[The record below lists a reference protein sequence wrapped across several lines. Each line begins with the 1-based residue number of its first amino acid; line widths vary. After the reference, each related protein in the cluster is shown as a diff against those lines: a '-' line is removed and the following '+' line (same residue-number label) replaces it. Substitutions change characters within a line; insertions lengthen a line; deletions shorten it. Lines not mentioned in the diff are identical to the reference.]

1 MKTFKFTSQVSFQS
15 SRELKRMGIE
25 LLCFFFLFLGRD
37 DCVQGGCAMGGAETC
52 GDCLLTGPQCA
63 WCSQENFTHPSGV
76 SERCDTP
83 ANLLAKGCQLIFI
96 ENPVSQV
103 EILKNKPLSVGRQ
116 KNSSDIVQI
125 VPQSLILKLRPGSE
139 QTLQVQVRQTEDYP
153 VDLYYL
159 MDLSASMND
168 DLNTI
173 KELGSL
179 LSKEMSKLTSNF
191 RLGFGSFVEKPISPF
206 MKTTPEEIAN
216 PCSSIPYSCL
226 PTFGFKHILPLTNDA
241 ERFNEIVKNQ
251 KISANI
257 DTPEGGFDAI
267 MQAAVCKEKIGW
279 RNDSLH
285 LLVFVSDADSHF
297 GMDSKLAGI
306 VIPNDGLCHLD
317 NKNEYSMS
325 TVMEYPTI
333 GQLIDKLV
341 QNNVLLIFAVT
352 QEQVPLYENYAKLIP
367 GTTVGLLHKDSGNIL
382 QLIISA
388 YDELRSEVE
397 LEVLGDTEG
406 LNLSFTAVCSNGTL
420 FPHQKKCLHMKVGET
435 ASFNVTVSIPNC
447 ERKGRHIII
456 KPVGLGDTLDLLISP
471 ECSCDCQKEV
481 EVNSSKCHDGNG
493 SFQCGVCTCNPGHMG
508 PHCECGED
516 MLSTDSCKEAPDRP
530 SCSGRGDCYCGQ
542 CICHLS
548 PYGSVYGPYC
558 QCDNFSCVRHKGLL
572 CGDNGDCECGECVC
586 RSGWTGEYCNCT
598 SSTDACI
605 SEDGLLCSGRG
616 DCNCGEC
623 VCTDPGA
630 SGATCERCPTC
641 SDPCNSKRSCIE
653 CHLSADSQPGE
664 QCADKC
670 KLAGVT
676 ISEEEDFSKDSTVSC
691 SLQGENECLIT
702 FLISTDNKGSTII
715 HSINEKDC
723 PKPPNIPMIML
734 GVSLAILLIGV
745 VLLCIWKLLVSF
757 HDRKEVAKFEAER
770 SKAKWQTGTNPL
782 YRGSTS
788 TFKNVTYKHREK
800 QKTDLSTDG

>member
-1 MKTFKFTSQVSFQS
+1 
-15 SRELKRMGIE
+15 MGIE
-25 LLCFFFLFLGRD
+25 LVCLFLLLLGRND
-37 DCVQGGCAMGGAETC
+37 HVQGGCAWSGAETC
-52 GDCLLTGPQCA
+52 SDCLLTGPHCA
-63 WCSQENFTHPSGV
+63 WCSQENFTHLSGAG
-76 SERCDTP
+76 ERCDTP
-83 ANLLAKGCQLIFI
+83 ENLLAKGCQLPFI

-103 EILKNKPLSVGRQ
+103 EILQNNPLSVGRQ

-125 VPQSLILKLRPGSE
+125 APQSLVLKLRPGGE

-159 MDLSASMND
+159 MDLSASMDD

-173 KELGSL
+173 KELGSRL
-179 LSKEMSKLTSNF
+179 AKEMSKLTSNF
-191 RLGFGSFVEKPISPF
+191 RLGFGSFVEKPVSPF
-206 MKTTPEEIAN
+206 MKTTPEEITN
-216 PCSSIPYSCL
+216 PCSSIPYFCL
-226 PTFGFKHILPLTNDA
+226 PTFGFKHILPLTDDA
-241 ERFNEIVKNQ
+241 ERFNEIVRKQ

-317 NKNEYSMS
+317 NRNEYSMS
-325 TVMEYPTI
+325 TVLEYPTI

-352 QEQVPLYENYAKLIP
+352 QEQVHLYENYAKLIP
-367 GTTVGLLHKDSGNIL
+367 GATVGLLQKDSGNIL

-388 YDELRSEVE
+388 YEELRSEVE

-406 LNLSFTAVCSNGTL
+406 LNLSFTALCSNGIL
-420 FPHQKKCLHMKVGET
+420 FPHQKKCSHMKVGDT
-435 ASFNVTVSIPNC
+435 ASFNVSVSITNC
-447 ERKGRHIII
+447 EKRSRKLII
-456 KPVGLGDTLDLLISP
+456 KPVGLGDTLEILVSA
-471 ECSCDCQKEV
+471 ECDCDCQREV
-481 EVNSSKCHDGNG
+481 EANSSKCHHGNG
-493 SFQCGVCTCNPGHMG
+493 SFQCGVCACNPGHMG
-508 PHCECGED
+508 PRCECGED
-516 MLSTDSCKEAPDRP
+516 MVSTDSCKESPGHP

-542 CICHLS
+542 CVCHLS
-548 PYGSVYGPYC
+548 PYGSIYGPYC
-558 QCDNFSCVRHKGLL
+558 QCDNFSCLRHKGLL
-572 CGDNGDCECGECVC
+572 CGDNGDCDCGECVC
-586 RSGWTGEYCNCT
+586 RDGWTGEYCNCT
-598 SSTDACI
+598 TSRDACA
-605 SEDGLLCSGRG
+605 SEDGVLCSGRG
-616 DCNCGEC
+616 DCVCGKC
-623 VCTDPGA
+623 VCRNPGA
-630 SGATCERCPTC
+630 SGPTCERCPTC
-641 SDPCNSKRSCIE
+641 GDPCNSRRSCIE
-653 CHLSADSQPGE
+653 CYLSADGQAQE
-664 QCADKC
+664 ECEDKC
-670 KLAGVT
+670 KATGAT
-676 ISEEEDFSKDSTVSC
+676 ISEEEFSKDTSVPC

-702 FLISTDNKGSTII
+702 FLITADNEGKTII
-715 HSINEKDC
+715 HNISEKDC

-800 QKTDLSTDG
+800 HKVGLSSDG

>member
-1 MKTFKFTSQVSFQS
+1 
-15 SRELKRMGIE
+15 MGIE
-25 LLCFFFLFLGRD
+25 LLCLFLLLLGRND
-37 DCVQGGCAMGGAETC
+37 HVQGGCAWSGAETC
-52 GDCLLTGPQCA
+52 SDCLLTGPHCA
-63 WCSQENFTHPSGV
+63 WCSQENFTHLSGAG
-76 SERCDTP
+76 ERCDTP
-83 ANLLAKGCQLIFI
+83 ANLLAKGCQLPFI

-103 EILKNKPLSVGRQ
+103 EILQNKPLSVGRQ

-125 VPQSLILKLRPGSE
+125 APQSLVLKLRPGGE
-139 QTLQVQVRQTEDYP
+139 QTLQVQVRQTEGYP

-159 MDLSASMND
+159 MDLSASMDD

-173 KELGSL
+173 KELGSRL
-179 LSKEMSKLTSNF
+179 AQEMSKLTSDF
-191 RLGFGSFVEKPISPF
+191 RLGFGSFVEKPVSPF
-206 MKTTPEEIAN
+206 MKTTPEEITN
-216 PCSSIPYSCL
+216 PCSSIPYFCL

-241 ERFNEIVKNQ
+241 ERFNEIVRKQ

-317 NKNEYSMS
+317 NRNEYSMS
-325 TVMEYPTI
+325 TVLEYPTI

-352 QEQVPLYENYAKLIP
+352 QEQVHLYENYAKLIP
-367 GTTVGLLHKDSGNIL
+367 GATVGLLQKDSGNIL

-388 YDELRSEVE
+388 YEELRSEVE

-406 LNLSFTAVCSNGTL
+406 LNLSFTALCSNGIL
-420 FPHQKKCLHMKVGET
+420 FPHQKKCSHMKVGDT
-435 ASFNVTVSIPNC
+435 ASFNVSVSITNC
-447 ERKGRHIII
+447 EKRSRNLII
-456 KPVGLGDTLDLLISP
+456 KPVGLGDTLEILVSA
-471 ECSCDCQKEV
+471 ECDCDCQREV
-481 EVNSSKCHDGNG
+481 EANSSKCHHGNG
-493 SFQCGVCTCNPGHMG
+493 SFQCGVCACNPGHMG
-508 PHCECGED
+508 PRCECGED
-516 MLSTDSCKEAPDRP
+516 MVSTDSCKESPGHP

-542 CICHLS
+542 CVCHLS
-548 PYGSVYGPYC
+548 PYGSIYGPYC
-558 QCDNFSCVRHKGLL
+558 QCDNFSCLRHKGLL
-572 CGDNGDCECGECVC
+572 CGDNGDCDCGECVC
-586 RSGWTGEYCNCT
+586 RDGWTGEYCNCT
-598 SSTDACI
+598 TSRDACA
-605 SEDGLLCSGRG
+605 SEDGVLCSGRG
-616 DCNCGEC
+616 DCVCGKC
-623 VCTDPGA
+623 VCRNPGA
-630 SGATCERCPTC
+630 SGPTCERCPTC
-641 SDPCNSKRSCIE
+641 GDPCNSKRSCIE
-653 CHLSADSQPGE
+653 CYLSADGQAQE
-664 QCADKC
+664 ECEDKC
-670 KLAGVT
+670 KATGATV
-676 ISEEEDFSKDSTVSC
+676 SEEDFSKDTSVPC

-702 FLISTDNKGSTII
+702 FLITTDNEGKTII
-715 HSINEKDC
+715 HNISEKDC

-800 QKTDLSTDG
+800 HKAGLSSDG

>member
-1 MKTFKFTSQVSFQS
+1 
-15 SRELKRMGIE
+15 MGIE
-25 LLCFFFLFLGRD
+25 LLCLFFLFLGRND
-37 DCVQGGCAMGGAETC
+37 HVQGGCALGGAETC
-52 GDCLLTGPQCA
+52 EDCLLIGPQCA
-63 WCSQENFTHPSGV
+63 WCSQENFTHLSGV
-76 SERCDTP
+76 GERCDTP
-83 ANLLAKGCQLIFI
+83 ANLLAKGCQLNFI
-96 ENPVSQV
+96 ENPLSQV
-103 EILKNKPLSVGRQ
+103 EILTNKPLSIGRQ
-116 KNSSDIVQI
+116 KNSSSIVQI
-125 VPQSLILKLRPGSE
+125 APQSLTLKLRPGSE

-159 MDLSASMND
+159 MDLSASMDD

-216 PCSSIPYSCL
+216 PC
-226 PTFGFKHILPLTNDA
+226 
-241 ERFNEIVKNQ
+241 
-251 KISANI
+251 
-257 DTPEGGFDAI
+257 
-267 MQAAVCKEKIGW
+267 EKIGW

-317 NKNEYSMS
+317 SKNEYSMS
-325 TVMEYPTI
+325 TVLEYPTI

-352 QEQVPLYENYAKLIP
+352 QEQVHLYENYAKLIP
-367 GTTVGLLHKDSGNIL
+367 GATVGVLQKDSGNIL

-388 YDELRSEVE
+388 YEELRSEVE

-406 LNLSFTAVCSNGTL
+406 LNLSFTAICNNGTP
-420 FPHQKKCLHMKVGET
+420 FPHQKKCSHMKVGDT
-435 ASFNVTVSIPNC
+435 ASFNMTVGIPNC
-447 ERKGRHIII
+447 EKRSRHVIV
-456 KPVGLGDTLDLLISP
+456 KPVGLGDALEILISP

-481 EVNSSKCHDGNG
+481 EVNSSKCNHGNG
-493 SFQCGVCTCNPGHMG
+493 SFQCGVCACNPGHMG

-516 MLSTDSCKEAPDRP
+516 TLSMDSCREAPEHL

-542 CICHLS
+542 CTCHLS
-548 PYGSVYGPYC
+548 PYGNIYGPYC
-558 QCDNFSCVRHKGLL
+558 QCDDFSCVRHKGLL

-598 SSTDACI
+598 TSTDQCV
-605 SEDGLLCSGRG
+605 SEDGVLCSGRG
-616 DCNCGEC
+616 DCVCGKC
-623 VCTDPGA
+623 ICTNPGA
-630 SGATCERCPTC
+630 SGLTCERCPTC
-641 SDPCNSKRSCIE
+641 GDPCNSKRSCIE
-653 CHLSADSQPGE
+653 CHLSADGQARE
-664 QCADKC
+664 DCVDKC
-670 KLAGVT
+670 KLAGAT
-676 ISEEEDFSKDSTVSC
+676 ISEEEDFSKDSAVSC
-691 SLQGENECLIT
+691 SLQGENDCLIT
-702 FLISTDNKGSTII
+702 FLITTDNEGKTII
-715 HSINEKDC
+715 HSISEKDC

-800 QKTDLSTDG
+800 QKVDLSMDG

>member
-1 MKTFKFTSQVSFQS
+1 
-15 SRELKRMGIE
+15 MGIE
-25 LLCFFFLFLGRD
+25 LLCLFFLFLGRNE
-37 DCVQGGCAMGGAETC
+37 CVQGGCALGGAETC
-52 GDCLLTGPQCA
+52 EDCLLLGPQCA

-76 SERCDTP
+76 GERCDTP
-83 ANLLAKGCQLIFI
+83 ANLLAKGCQLSFI

-116 KNSSDIVQI
+116 QNSSDIVQI
-125 VPQSLILKLRPGSE
+125 APQSLILKLRPGGE
-139 QTLQVQVRQTEDYP
+139 QTLQVHVRQTEDYP

-159 MDLSASMND
+159 MDLSASMDD

-191 RLGFGSFVEKPISPF
+191 RLGFGSFVEKPVSPF

-216 PCSSIPYSCL
+216 PCSSIPYFCL

-241 ERFNEIVKNQ
+241 ERFNVIVKNQ

-317 NKNEYSMS
+317 SKNEYSMS
-325 TVMEYPTI
+325 TVLEYPTI

-352 QEQVPLYENYAKLIP
+352 QEQVHLYENYAKLIP
-367 GTTVGLLHKDSGNIL
+367 GATVGLLQQDSGNVL

-388 YDELRSEVE
+388 YEELRSEVE

-406 LNLSFTAVCSNGTL
+406 LNLSFTAICNSTL
-420 FPHQKKCLHMKVGET
+420 FPHQKKCSHMKVGDT
-435 ASFNVTVSIPNC
+435 ASFNVTVSVANC
-447 ERKGRHIII
+447 EKRSQHIVI
-456 KPVGLGDTLDLLISP
+456 KPVGLGDTLEILISP
-471 ECSCDCQKEV
+471 QCSCDCQQEV

-493 SFQCGVCTCNPGHMG
+493 SFQCGVCACHPGHMG
-508 PHCECGED
+508 PRCECGED
-516 MLSTDSCKEAPDRP
+516 MLSTDSCREAPGQP

-542 CICHLS
+542 CVCHLS
-548 PYGSVYGPYC
+548 PYGNIYGPFC

-572 CGDNGDCECGECVC
+572 CGD
-586 RSGWTGEYCNCT
+586 
-598 SSTDACI
+598 
-605 SEDGLLCSGRG
+605 
-616 DCNCGEC
+616 
-623 VCTDPGA
+623 
-630 SGATCERCPTC
+630 
-641 SDPCNSKRSCIE
+641 
-653 CHLSADSQPGE
+653 
-664 QCADKC
+664 
-670 KLAGVT
+670 
-676 ISEEEDFSKDSTVSC
+676 FSKDGSVSC

-702 FLISTDNKGSTII
+702 FLITTDNEGRSII
-715 HSINEKDC
+715 HSISETDC

-800 QKTDLSTDG
+800 QKVDFSTDG

>member
-1 MKTFKFTSQVSFQS
+1 
-15 SRELKRMGIE
+15 MGIE
-25 LLCFFFLFLGRD
+25 LVCLFLLLLGRND
-37 DCVQGGCAMGGAETC
+37 HVQGGCAWSGAETC
-52 GDCLLTGPQCA
+52 SDCLLTGPHCA
-63 WCSQENFTHPSGV
+63 WCSQENFTHLSGAG
-76 SERCDTP
+76 ERCDTP
-83 ANLLAKGCQLIFI
+83 ENLLAKGCQLPFI

-103 EILKNKPLSVGRQ
+103 EILQNKPLSVGRQ

-125 VPQSLILKLRPGSE
+125 APQSLVLKLRPGGE

-159 MDLSASMND
+159 MDLSASMDD

-173 KELGSL
+173 KELGSRL
-179 LSKEMSKLTSNF
+179 AKEMSKLTSNF
-191 RLGFGSFVEKPISPF
+191 RLGFGSFVEKPVSPF
-206 MKTTPEEIAN
+206 MKTTPEEITN
-216 PCSSIPYSCL
+216 PCSSIPYFCL
-226 PTFGFKHILPLTNDA
+226 PTFGFKHILPLTDDA
-241 ERFNEIVKNQ
+241 ERFNEIVRKQ

-317 NKNEYSMS
+317 NRNEYSMS
-325 TVMEYPTI
+325 TVLEYPTI

-352 QEQVPLYENYAKLIP
+352 QEQVHLYENYAKLIP
-367 GTTVGLLHKDSGNIL
+367 GATVGLLQKDSGNIL

-388 YDELRSEVE
+388 YEELRSEVE

-406 LNLSFTAVCSNGTL
+406 LNLSFTALCSNGIL
-420 FPHQKKCLHMKVGET
+420 FPHQKKCSHMKVGDT
-435 ASFNVTVSIPNC
+435 ASFNVSVSITNC
-447 ERKGRHIII
+447 EKRSRKLII
-456 KPVGLGDTLDLLISP
+456 KPVGLGDTLEILVSA
-471 ECSCDCQKEV
+471 ECDCDCQREV
-481 EVNSSKCHDGNG
+481 EANSSKCHHGNG
-493 SFQCGVCTCNPGHMG
+493 SFQCGVCACNPGHMG
-508 PHCECGED
+508 PRCECGED
-516 MLSTDSCKEAPDRP
+516 MVSTDSCKESPGHP

-542 CICHLS
+542 CVCHLS
-548 PYGSVYGPYC
+548 PYGSIYGPYC
-558 QCDNFSCVRHKGLL
+558 QCDNFSCLRHKGLL
-572 CGDNGDCECGECVC
+572 CGDNGDCDCGECVC
-586 RSGWTGEYCNCT
+586 RDGWTGEYCNCT
-598 SSTDACI
+598 TSRDACA
-605 SEDGLLCSGRG
+605 SEDGVLCSGRG
-616 DCNCGEC
+616 DCVCGKC
-623 VCTDPGA
+623 VCRNPGA
-630 SGATCERCPTC
+630 SGPTCERCPTC
-641 SDPCNSKRSCIE
+641 GDPCNSRRSCIE
-653 CHLSADSQPGE
+653 CYLSADGQAQE
-664 QCADKC
+664 ECEDKC
-670 KLAGVT
+670 KATGAT
-676 ISEEEDFSKDSTVSC
+676 ISEEEFSKDTSVPC

-702 FLISTDNKGSTII
+702 FLITADNEGKTII
-715 HSINEKDC
+715 HNISEKDC

-734 GVSLAILLIGV
+734 GVSLAILIIGV

-800 QKTDLSTDG
+800 HKVGLSSDG

>member
-1 MKTFKFTSQVSFQS
+1 
-15 SRELKRMGIE
+15 MGIE
-25 LLCFFFLFLGRD
+25 LLCLFLLLLGRND
-37 DCVQGGCAMGGAETC
+37 HVQGGCAWSGAETC
-52 GDCLLTGPQCA
+52 SDCLLTGPHCA
-63 WCSQENFTHPSGV
+63 WCSQENVTHLSGAG
-76 SERCDTP
+76 ERCDTP
-83 ANLLAKGCQLIFI
+83 ANLLAKGCQLPFI

-103 EILKNKPLSVGRQ
+103 EILQNKPLSVGRQ

-125 VPQSLILKLRPGSE
+125 APQSLVLKLRPGGE
-139 QTLQVQVRQTEDYP
+139 QTLQVQVRQTEGYP

-159 MDLSASMND
+159 MDLSASMDD

-173 KELGSL
+173 KELGSRL
-179 LSKEMSKLTSNF
+179 AQEMSKLTSDF
-191 RLGFGSFVEKPISPF
+191 RLGFGSFVEKPVSPF
-206 MKTTPEEIAN
+206 MKTTPEEITN
-216 PCSSIPYSCL
+216 PCSSIPYFCL

-241 ERFNEIVKNQ
+241 ERFNEIVRKQ

-317 NKNEYSMS
+317 NRNEYSMS
-325 TVMEYPTI
+325 TVLEYPTI

-352 QEQVPLYENYAKLIP
+352 QEQVHLYENYAKLIP
-367 GTTVGLLHKDSGNIL
+367 GATVGLLQKDSGNIL

-388 YDELRSEVE
+388 YEELRSEVE

-406 LNLSFTAVCSNGTL
+406 LNLSFTALCSNGIL
-420 FPHQKKCLHMKVGET
+420 FPHQKKCSHMKVGDT
-435 ASFNVTVSIPNC
+435 ASFNVSVSITNC
-447 ERKGRHIII
+447 EKRSRNLII
-456 KPVGLGDTLDLLISP
+456 KPVGLGDTLEILVSA
-471 ECSCDCQKEV
+471 ECDCDCQREV
-481 EVNSSKCHDGNG
+481 EANSSKCHHGNG
-493 SFQCGVCTCNPGHMG
+493 SFQCGVCACNPGHMG
-508 PHCECGED
+508 PRCECGED
-516 MLSTDSCKEAPDRP
+516 MVSTDSCKESPGHP

-542 CICHLS
+542 CVCHLS
-548 PYGSVYGPYC
+548 PYGSIYGPYC
-558 QCDNFSCVRHKGLL
+558 QCDNFSCLRHKGLL
-572 CGDNGDCECGECVC
+572 CGDNGDCDCGECVC
-586 RSGWTGEYCNCT
+586 RDGWTGEYCNCT
-598 SSTDACI
+598 TSRDACA
-605 SEDGLLCSGRG
+605 SEDGVLCSGRG
-616 DCNCGEC
+616 DCVCGKC
-623 VCTDPGA
+623 VCRNPGA
-630 SGATCERCPTC
+630 SGPTCERCPTC
-641 SDPCNSKRSCIE
+641 GDPCNSKRSCIE
-653 CHLSADSQPGE
+653 CYLSADGQAQE
-664 QCADKC
+664 ECEDKC
-670 KLAGVT
+670 KATGATV
-676 ISEEEDFSKDSTVSC
+676 SEEDFSKDTSVPC

-702 FLISTDNKGSTII
+702 FLITTDNEGKTII
-715 HSINEKDC
+715 HNISEKDC

-800 QKTDLSTDG
+800 HKAGLSSDG

>member
-1 MKTFKFTSQVSFQS
+1 
-15 SRELKRMGIE
+15 MGIE
-25 LLCFFFLFLGRD
+25 LLCLFFLILGRND
-37 DCVQGGCAMGGAETC
+37 HVQGGCATGGAETC
-52 GDCLLTGPQCA
+52 EDCLLIGPQCA
-63 WCSQENFTHPSGV
+63 WCAQENFTHPSGV
-76 SERCDTP
+76 GERCDTS
-83 ANLLAKGCQLIFI
+83 ANLLVKGCQLNFI

-103 EILKNKPLSVGRQ
+103 EILTNKPLSIGRQ

-125 VPQSLILKLRPGSE
+125 SPQSLILKLRPGSE

-159 MDLSASMND
+159 MDLSASMDD

-173 KELGSL
+173 KKLGSL

-191 RLGFGSFVEKPISPF
+191 RLGFGSFVEKPVSPF
-206 MKTTPEEIAN
+206 IKTTPEEISN
-216 PCSSIPYSCL
+216 PCSSIPYLCL
-226 PTFGFKHILPLTNDA
+226 PTFGFKHILPLTKDA
-241 ERFNEIVKNQ
+241 EKFNEIVKNQ

-325 TVMEYPTI
+325 TVLEYPTI

-352 QEQVPLYENYAKLIP
+352 QEQVHLYENYAKLIP
-367 GTTVGLLHKDSGNIL
+367 GATVGLLQKDSGNIL

-388 YDELRSEVE
+388 YEEIRSEVE
-397 LEVLGDTEG
+397 LEILGDTEG
-406 LNLSFTAVCSNGTL
+406 LNLSFMAICNNGTV
-420 FPHQKKCLHMKVGET
+420 FPHQKKCSHMKVGDT

-447 ERKGRHIII
+447 ERRSRHIVI
-456 KPVGLGDTLDLLISP
+456 KPVGLGDTLEILVSP
-471 ECSCDCQKEV
+471 ECNCNCQKEV
-481 EVNSSKCHDGNG
+481 ETNSSKCHNGNG
-493 SFQCGVCTCNPGHMG
+493 SFQCGVCVCNPGHMG

-516 MLSTDSCKEAPDRP
+516 MLSTDSCKESPEHL
-530 SCSGRGDCYCGQ
+530 SCNGRGDCYCGQ

-548 PYGSVYGPYC
+548 PYGNIYGSHC
-558 QCDNFSCVRHKGLL
+558 QCDDFSCVRHKGLL
-572 CGDNGDCECGECVC
+572 CGDNGDCDCGECVC
-586 RSGWTGEYCNCT
+586 RSGWMGEYCNCT
-598 SSTDACI
+598 TSTDACLA
-605 SEDGLLCSGRG
+605 EDGLLCSGRG
-616 DCNCGEC
+616 DCICGKC
-623 VCTDPGA
+623 VCTNPGA
-630 SGATCERCPTC
+630 SGLTCERCPTC
-641 SDPCNSKRSCIE
+641 GEPCNSKRSCIE
-653 CHLSADSQPGE
+653 CHLSANGQTKE
-664 QCADKC
+664 ECVDKC
-670 KLAGVT
+670 ILAGV
-676 ISEEEDFSKDSTVSC
+676 IINEDEDFSKDTSVSC

-702 FLISTDNKGSTII
+702 FLITTDNEGKTII
-715 HSINEKDC
+715 HNISEKDC

-734 GVSLAILLIGV
+734 GVSLAILIIGV

-788 TFKNVTYKHREK
+788 TFKNITYKHREK
-800 QKTDLSTDG
+800 QKMNLSTDG

>member
-1 MKTFKFTSQVSFQS
+1 
-15 SRELKRMGIE
+15 MGIE
-25 LLCFFFLFLGRD
+25 LLCLFLLLLGRND
-37 DCVQGGCAMGGAETC
+37 HVQGGCAWSGAETC
-52 GDCLLTGPQCA
+52 SDCLLTGPHCA
-63 WCSQENFTHPSGV
+63 WCSQENFTHLSGAG
-76 SERCDTP
+76 ERCDTP
-83 ANLLAKGCQLIFI
+83 ANLLAKGCQLPFI

-103 EILKNKPLSVGRQ
+103 EILQNKPLSVGRQ

-125 VPQSLILKLRPGSE
+125 APQSLVLKLRPGGE
-139 QTLQVQVRQTEDYP
+139 QTLQVQVRQTEGYP

-159 MDLSASMND
+159 MDLSASMDD

-173 KELGSL
+173 KELGSRL
-179 LSKEMSKLTSNF
+179 AQEMSKLTSDF
-191 RLGFGSFVEKPISPF
+191 RLGFGSFVEKPVSPF
-206 MKTTPEEIAN
+206 MKTTPEEITN
-216 PCSSIPYSCL
+216 PCSSIPYFCL

-241 ERFNEIVKNQ
+241 ERFNEIVRKQ

-317 NKNEYSMS
+317 NRNEYSMS
-325 TVMEYPTI
+325 TVLEYPTI

-352 QEQVPLYENYAKLIP
+352 QEQVHLYENYAKLIP
-367 GTTVGLLHKDSGNIL
+367 GATVGLLQKDSGNIL

-388 YDELRSEVE
+388 YEELRSEVE

-406 LNLSFTAVCSNGTL
+406 LNLSFTALCSNGIL
-420 FPHQKKCLHMKVGET
+420 FPHQKKCSHMKVGDT
-435 ASFNVTVSIPNC
+435 ASFNVSVSITKC
-447 ERKGRHIII
+447 EKRSRNLII
-456 KPVGLGDTLDLLISP
+456 KPVGLGDTLEILVSA
-471 ECSCDCQKEV
+471 ECDCDCQREV
-481 EVNSSKCHDGNG
+481 EANSSKCHHGNG
-493 SFQCGVCTCNPGHMG
+493 SFQCGVCACNPGHMG
-508 PHCECGED
+508 PRCECGED
-516 MLSTDSCKEAPDRP
+516 MVSTDSCKESPGHP

-542 CICHLS
+542 CVCHLS
-548 PYGSVYGPYC
+548 PYGSIYGPYC
-558 QCDNFSCVRHKGLL
+558 QCDNFSCLRHKGLL
-572 CGDNGDCECGECVC
+572 CGDNGDCDCGECVC
-586 RSGWTGEYCNCT
+586 RDGWTGEYCNCT
-598 SSTDACI
+598 TSRDACA
-605 SEDGLLCSGRG
+605 SEDGVLCSGRG
-616 DCNCGEC
+616 DCVCGKC
-623 VCTDPGA
+623 VCRNPGA
-630 SGATCERCPTC
+630 SGPTCERCPTC
-641 SDPCNSKRSCIE
+641 GDPCNSKRSCIE
-653 CHLSADSQPGE
+653 CYLSADGQAQE
-664 QCADKC
+664 ECEDKC
-670 KLAGVT
+670 KAAGATV
-676 ISEEEDFSKDSTVSC
+676 SEEDFSKDTSVPC

-702 FLISTDNKGSTII
+702 FLITTDNEGKTII
-715 HSINEKDC
+715 HNISEKDC

-800 QKTDLSTDG
+800 HKAGLSSDG

>member
-1 MKTFKFTSQVSFQS
+1 
-15 SRELKRMGIE
+15 MGIE
-25 LLCFFFLFLGRD
+25 LLCLFFLFLGRND
-37 DCVQGGCAMGGAETC
+37 HVQ
-52 GDCLLTGPQCA
+52 
-63 WCSQENFTHPSGV
+63 
-76 SERCDTP
+76 
-83 ANLLAKGCQLIFI
+83 
-96 ENPVSQV
+96 
-103 EILKNKPLSVGRQ
+103 
-116 KNSSDIVQI
+116 
-125 VPQSLILKLRPGSE
+125 GSE

-159 MDLSASMND
+159 MDLSASMDD

-216 PCSSIPYSCL
+216 PC
-226 PTFGFKHILPLTNDA
+226 
-241 ERFNEIVKNQ
+241 
-251 KISANI
+251 
-257 DTPEGGFDAI
+257 
-267 MQAAVCKEKIGW
+267 EKIGW

-317 NKNEYSMS
+317 SKNEYSMS
-325 TVMEYPTI
+325 TVLEYPTI

-352 QEQVPLYENYAKLIP
+352 QEQVHLYENYAKLIP
-367 GTTVGLLHKDSGNIL
+367 GATVGVLQKDSGNIL

-388 YDELRSEVE
+388 YEELRSEVE

-406 LNLSFTAVCSNGTL
+406 LNLSFTAICNNGTP
-420 FPHQKKCLHMKVGET
+420 FPHQKKCSHMKVGDT
-435 ASFNVTVSIPNC
+435 ASFNMTVGIPNC
-447 ERKGRHIII
+447 EKRSRHVIV
-456 KPVGLGDTLDLLISP
+456 KPVGLGDALEILISP

-481 EVNSSKCHDGNG
+481 EVNSSKCNHGNG
-493 SFQCGVCTCNPGHMG
+493 SFQCGVCACNPGHMG

-516 MLSTDSCKEAPDRP
+516 TLSMDSCREAPEHL

-542 CICHLS
+542 CTCHLS
-548 PYGSVYGPYC
+548 PYGNIYGPYC
-558 QCDNFSCVRHKGLL
+558 QCDDFSCVRHKGLL

-598 SSTDACI
+598 TSTDQCV
-605 SEDGLLCSGRG
+605 SEDGVLCSGRG
-616 DCNCGEC
+616 DCVCGKC
-623 VCTDPGA
+623 ICTNPGA
-630 SGATCERCPTC
+630 SGLTCERCPTC
-641 SDPCNSKRSCIE
+641 GDPCNSKRSCIE
-653 CHLSADSQPGE
+653 CHLSADGQARE
-664 QCADKC
+664 DCVDKC
-670 KLAGVT
+670 KLAGAT
-676 ISEEEDFSKDSTVSC
+676 ISEEEDFSKDSAVSC
-691 SLQGENECLIT
+691 SLQGENDCLIT
-702 FLISTDNKGSTII
+702 FLITTDNEGKTII
-715 HSINEKDC
+715 HSISEKDC

-800 QKTDLSTDG
+800 QKVDLSMDG

>member
-1 MKTFKFTSQVSFQS
+1 
-15 SRELKRMGIE
+15 MGIG
-25 LLCFFFLFLGRD
+25 LFCLFFLLLRRND
-37 DCVQGGCAMGGAETC
+37 HVQGGCAWGGAETC
-52 GDCLLTGPQCA
+52 EDCLLIGPQCA
-63 WCSQENFTHPSGV
+63 WCFQENFTHPSGV
-76 SERCDTP
+76 GERCDTP
-83 ANLLAKGCQLIFI
+83 ANLLAKGCLLNFI

-125 VPQSLILKLRPGSE
+125 APQSLILKLRPGGE
-139 QTLQVQVRQTEDYP
+139 QTLQVHVRQTEDYP

-159 MDLSASMND
+159 MDLSASMDD
-168 DLNTI
+168 DLHTI

-191 RLGFGSFVEKPISPF
+191 RLGFGSFVEKPVSPF
-206 MKTTPEEIAN
+206 MKTTQEEIAN

-297 GMDSKLAGI
+297 GMDSRLAGI

-317 NKNEYSMS
+317 SKNEYSMS
-325 TVMEYPTI
+325 TVLEYPTI

-341 QNNVLLIFAVT
+341 QNNMLLIFAVT
-352 QEQVPLYENYAKLIP
+352 REQVHLYENYAKLIP
-367 GTTVGLLHKDSGNIL
+367 GATVGLLQEDSGNIL

-388 YDELRSEVE
+388 YEELRSEVE

-406 LNLSFTAVCSNGTL
+406 LNLSFTAICANGIV
-420 FPHQKKCLHMKVGET
+420 FPHQKKCSHMKVGDT
-435 ASFNVTVSIPNC
+435 ASFNVTVNIPKC
-447 ERKGRHIII
+447 ERSRHIII
-456 KPVGLGDTLDLLISP
+456 KPVGLGDALEILISP
-471 ECSCDCQKEV
+471 ECNCNCQKEV
-481 EVNSSKCHDGNG
+481 EVNSSKCHNGNG
-493 SFQCGVCTCNPGHMG
+493 SFQCGVCACNPGHMG

-516 MLSTDSCKEAPDRP
+516 MLSTDSCKETPDLP

-548 PYGSVYGPYC
+548 PYGNIYGPHC

-572 CGDNGDCECGECVC
+572 CGD
-586 RSGWTGEYCNCT
+586 
-598 SSTDACI
+598 
-605 SEDGLLCSGRG
+605 
-616 DCNCGEC
+616 
-623 VCTDPGA
+623 
-630 SGATCERCPTC
+630 
-641 SDPCNSKRSCIE
+641 
-653 CHLSADSQPGE
+653 
-664 QCADKC
+664 
-670 KLAGVT
+670 
-676 ISEEEDFSKDSTVSC
+676 FSKDSSVSC

-702 FLISTDNKGSTII
+702 FLITTDNEGRTII
-715 HSINEKDC
+715 HSIKEKDC

-734 GVSLAILLIGV
+734 GVSLASLLIGV
-745 VLLCIWKLLVSF
+745 VFLCIWKLLVSF

-800 QKTDLSTDG
+800 QKVDLSTDG

>member
-1 MKTFKFTSQVSFQS
+1 
-15 SRELKRMGIE
+15 MGIE
-25 LLCFFFLFLGRD
+25 LLCLFFLFLGRNE
-37 DCVQGGCAMGGAETC
+37 CVQGGCALGGAETC
-52 GDCLLTGPQCA
+52 EDCLLLGPQCS

-76 SERCDTP
+76 GERCDTP
-83 ANLLAKGCQLIFI
+83 ANLLAKGCQLSFI

-116 KNSSDIVQI
+116 QNSSDIVQI
-125 VPQSLILKLRPGSE
+125 APQSLILKLRPGGE

-159 MDLSASMND
+159 MDLSASMDD

-191 RLGFGSFVEKPISPF
+191 RLGFGSFVEKPVSPF

-216 PCSSIPYSCL
+216 PCSSIPYFCL

-241 ERFNEIVKNQ
+241 ERFNVIVKNQ

-317 NKNEYSMS
+317 SKNEYSMS
-325 TVMEYPTI
+325 TVLEYPTI

-352 QEQVPLYENYAKLIP
+352 QEQVHLYENYAKLIP
-367 GTTVGLLHKDSGNIL
+367 GATVGLLQQDSGNVL

-388 YDELRSEVE
+388 YEELRSEVE

-406 LNLSFTAVCSNGTL
+406 LNLSFTAICNSSL
-420 FPHQKKCLHMKVGET
+420 FPHQKKCSHMKVGDT
-435 ASFNVTVSIPNC
+435 ASFNVTVSVANC
-447 ERKGRHIII
+447 EKRSQHIVI
-456 KPVGLGDTLDLLISP
+456 KPVGLGDALEILVSP
-471 ECSCDCQKEV
+471 QCSCDCQQEV
-481 EVNSSKCHDGNG
+481 EVNSSKCHNGNG
-493 SFQCGVCTCNPGHMG
+493 SFQCGVCACHPGHMG
-508 PHCECGED
+508 PRCECGED
-516 MLSTDSCKEAPDRP
+516 MLSTDSCREAPGQP

-548 PYGSVYGPYC
+548 PYGNIYGPFC

-572 CGDNGDCECGECVC
+572 CGD
-586 RSGWTGEYCNCT
+586 
-598 SSTDACI
+598 
-605 SEDGLLCSGRG
+605 
-616 DCNCGEC
+616 
-623 VCTDPGA
+623 
-630 SGATCERCPTC
+630 
-641 SDPCNSKRSCIE
+641 
-653 CHLSADSQPGE
+653 
-664 QCADKC
+664 
-670 KLAGVT
+670 
-676 ISEEEDFSKDSTVSC
+676 FSKDSSVSC

-702 FLISTDNKGSTII
+702 FLITTDNEGRSII
-715 HSINEKDC
+715 HSINETDC

-800 QKTDLSTDG
+800 QKADFSTDG

>member
-1 MKTFKFTSQVSFQS
+1 
-15 SRELKRMGIE
+15 MGIE
-25 LLCFFFLFLGRD
+25 LVCLFFLFLRRND
-37 DCVQGGCAMGGAETC
+37 HVQGGCAVGGAETC
-52 GDCLLTGPQCA
+52 EDCLLIGPQCA

-76 SERCDTP
+76 GERCDTP
-83 ANLLAKGCQLIFI
+83 ANLLAKGCLLNFI

-125 VPQSLILKLRPGSE
+125 APQSLILKLRPGGE
-139 QTLQVQVRQTEDYP
+139 QTLQVHVRQTEDYP

-159 MDLSASMND
+159 MDLSASMDD
-168 DLNTI
+168 DLHTI

-191 RLGFGSFVEKPISPF
+191 RLGFGSFVEKPVSPF
-206 MKTTPEEIAN
+206 MKTTVEEIAN
-216 PCSSIPYSCL
+216 PCSSIPYFCL

-241 ERFNEIVKNQ
+241 EKFNEIVKNQ

-317 NKNEYSMS
+317 SKNEYSMS
-325 TVMEYPTI
+325 TVLEYPTI

-352 QEQVPLYENYAKLIP
+352 QEQVHLYENYAKLIP
-367 GTTVGLLHKDSGNIL
+367 GATVGLLQKDSGNIL

-388 YDELRSEVE
+388 YEELRSEVE

-406 LNLSFTAVCSNGTL
+406 LNLSFTAICNNGTL
-420 FPHQKKCLHMKVGET
+420 FPHQKKCSHMKVGDI
-435 ASFNVTVSIPNC
+435 ASFNVTVNIPRC
-447 ERKGRHIII
+447 ERSRHIII
-456 KPVGLGDTLDLLISP
+456 KPVGLGDALEILVSP
-471 ECSCDCQKEV
+471 ECNCNCQKEV
-481 EVNSSKCHDGNG
+481 EVNSSKCHNGNG
-493 SFQCGVCTCNPGHMG
+493 SFQCGVCACNPGHMG
-508 PHCECGED
+508 PRCECGED
-516 MLSTDSCKEAPDRP
+516 MLSTDSCKESPDHP

-548 PYGSVYGPYC
+548 PYGNIYGPYC

-572 CGDNGDCECGECVC
+572 CGD
-586 RSGWTGEYCNCT
+586 
-598 SSTDACI
+598 
-605 SEDGLLCSGRG
+605 
-616 DCNCGEC
+616 
-623 VCTDPGA
+623 
-630 SGATCERCPTC
+630 
-641 SDPCNSKRSCIE
+641 
-653 CHLSADSQPGE
+653 
-664 QCADKC
+664 
-670 KLAGVT
+670 
-676 ISEEEDFSKDSTVSC
+676 FSKDSSVFC

-702 FLISTDNKGSTII
+702 FLITMDNEGRTII

-734 GVSLAILLIGV
+734 GVSLASLLIGV

-788 TFKNVTYKHREK
+788 TFKNVTYKHKEK
-800 QKTDLSTDG
+800 QKVDLSTDG

>member
-1 MKTFKFTSQVSFQS
+1 
-15 SRELKRMGIE
+15 MGIE
-25 LLCFFFLFLGRD
+25 LLCLFFLFLGRND
-37 DCVQGGCAMGGAETC
+37 HVQ
-52 GDCLLTGPQCA
+52 
-63 WCSQENFTHPSGV
+63 
-76 SERCDTP
+76 
-83 ANLLAKGCQLIFI
+83 
-96 ENPVSQV
+96 
-103 EILKNKPLSVGRQ
+103 
-116 KNSSDIVQI
+116 
-125 VPQSLILKLRPGSE
+125 GSE

-159 MDLSASMND
+159 MDLSASMDD

-216 PCSSIPYSCL
+216 PC
-226 PTFGFKHILPLTNDA
+226 
-241 ERFNEIVKNQ
+241 
-251 KISANI
+251 
-257 DTPEGGFDAI
+257 
-267 MQAAVCKEKIGW
+267 EKIGW

-317 NKNEYSMS
+317 SKNEYSMS
-325 TVMEYPTI
+325 TVLEYPTI

-352 QEQVPLYENYAKLIP
+352 QEQVHLYENYAKLIP
-367 GTTVGLLHKDSGNIL
+367 GATVGVLQKDSGNIL

-388 YDELRSEVE
+388 YEELRSEVE

-406 LNLSFTAVCSNGTL
+406 LNLSFTAICNNGTP
-420 FPHQKKCLHMKVGET
+420 FPHQKKCSHMKVGDT
-435 ASFNVTVSIPNC
+435 ASFNMTVGIPNC
-447 ERKGRHIII
+447 EKRSRHVIV
-456 KPVGLGDTLDLLISP
+456 KPVGLGDALEILVSP

-481 EVNSSKCHDGNG
+481 EVNSSKCNHGNG
-493 SFQCGVCTCNPGHMG
+493 SFQCGVCACNPGHMG

-516 MLSTDSCKEAPDRP
+516 TLSMDSCREAPEHL

-542 CICHLS
+542 CTCHLS
-548 PYGSVYGPYC
+548 PYGNIYGPYC
-558 QCDNFSCVRHKGLL
+558 QCDDFSCVRHKGLL

-598 SSTDACI
+598 TSTDQCV
-605 SEDGLLCSGRG
+605 SEDGVLCSGRG
-616 DCNCGEC
+616 DCVCGKC
-623 VCTDPGA
+623 ICTNPGA
-630 SGATCERCPTC
+630 SGLTCERCPTC
-641 SDPCNSKRSCIE
+641 GDPCNSKRSCIE
-653 CHLSADSQPGE
+653 CHLSADGQARE
-664 QCADKC
+664 DCVDKC
-670 KLAGVT
+670 KLAGAT
-676 ISEEEDFSKDSTVSC
+676 ISEEEDFSKDSAVSC
-691 SLQGENECLIT
+691 SLQGENDCLIT
-702 FLISTDNKGSTII
+702 FLITTDNEGKTII
-715 HSINEKDC
+715 HSISEKDC

-800 QKTDLSTDG
+800 QKVDLSMDG

>member
-1 MKTFKFTSQVSFQS
+1 
-15 SRELKRMGIE
+15 MGIE
-25 LLCFFFLFLGRD
+25 LLCLFFLFLGRND
-37 DCVQGGCAMGGAETC
+37 HVQGSCARGGAETC
-52 GDCLLTGPQCA
+52 SDCLLTGPHCA
-63 WCSQENFTHPSGV
+63 WCSQENFTHPSEAG
-76 SERCDTP
+76 ERCDTP
-83 ANLLAKGCQLIFI
+83 ANLLAKGCQLTFV

-103 EILKNKPLSVGRQ
+103 EILQNKPLSIGRQ

-125 VPQSLILKLRPGSE
+125 APQNLILKLRPGAE
-139 QTLQVQVRQTEDYP
+139 QTVQVQVRQTEDYP

-159 MDLSASMND
+159 MDLSASMDD

-173 KELGSL
+173 KELGSRL
-179 LSKEMSKLTSNF
+179 AKEMSKLTSNF
-191 RLGFGSFVEKPISPF
+191 RLGFGSFVEKPVSPF

-216 PCSSIPYSCL
+216 PCSSIPYFCL
-226 PTFGFKHILPLTNDA
+226 PTFGFKHILPLTDDA
-241 ERFNEIVKNQ
+241 ERFNEIVRKQ

-257 DTPEGGFDAI
+257 DTLEGGFDAI

-317 NKNEYSMS
+317 NRNEYSMS
-325 TVMEYPTI
+325 TVLEYPTI

-341 QNNVLLIFAVT
+341 QNNMLLIFAVT
-352 QEQVPLYENYAKLIP
+352 QEQVHLYENYAKLIP
-367 GTTVGLLHKDSGNIL
+367 GATVGVLQKDSGNIL

-388 YDELRSEVE
+388 YEELRSEVE

-406 LNLSFTAVCSNGTL
+406 LNLSFTAVCNSGVL
-420 FPHQKKCLHMKVGET
+420 FPHQKKCSHMKVGDT
-435 ASFNVTVSIPNC
+435 ASFSVTVGISNC
-447 ERKGRHIII
+447 ERRSRNLLV
-456 KPVGLGDTLDLLISP
+456 KPVGLGDTLEILVNA
-471 ECSCDCQKEV
+471 ECDCNCQKEA

-493 SFQCGVCTCNPGHMG
+493 SFQCGVCACNSGHVG

-516 MLSTDSCKEAPDRP
+516 MPSTDSCKEAPGHP

-548 PYGSVYGPYC
+548 PYGSIYGPYC
-558 QCDNFSCVRHKGLL
+558 QCDNFSCLRHKGLL
-572 CGDNGDCECGECVC
+572 CGDNGDCDCGECVC
-586 RSGWTGEYCNCT
+586 RDGWTGEYCNCT
-598 SSTDACI
+598 TSTDSCA
-605 SEDGLLCSGRG
+605 SEDGVLCNGRG
-616 DCNCGEC
+616 DCVCGKC
-623 VCTDPGA
+623 ICRNPGA
-630 SGATCERCPTC
+630 SGPTCERCPTC
-641 SDPCNSKRSCIE
+641 GDPCNSKRSCIE
-653 CHLSADSQPGE
+653 CHLSADGQVRE
-664 QCADKC
+664 ECTDMC
-670 KLAGVT
+670 KAAGAT
-676 ISEEEDFSKDSTVSC
+676 ISEEDLSKDSSVSC

-702 FLISTDNKGSTII
+702 FLITTDNEGKTII
-715 HSINEKDC
+715 HNINEKDC

-788 TFKNVTYKHREK
+788 TFKNVTYKHRDK
-800 QKTDLSTDG
+800 QKADLSTDG

>member
-1 MKTFKFTSQVSFQS
+1 
-15 SRELKRMGIE
+15 MGIE
-25 LLCFFFLFLGRD
+25 LVCLFLLLLGRNVH
-37 DCVQGGCAMGGAETC
+37 VQGGCAWGGAETC
-52 GDCLLTGPQCA
+52 SDCLLTGPHCA
-63 WCSQENFTHPSGV
+63 WCSQENFTHLSGAG
-76 SERCDTP
+76 ERCDTP
-83 ANLLAKGCQLIFI
+83 ANLLAKGCQLPFI

-103 EILKNKPLSVGRQ
+103 EILQNKPLSVGRQ

-125 VPQSLILKLRPGSE
+125 APQSLVVKLRPGGE

-159 MDLSASMND
+159 MDLSASMDD

-173 KELGSL
+173 KELGSRL
-179 LSKEMSKLTSNF
+179 AKEMSKLTSNF
-191 RLGFGSFVEKPISPF
+191 RLGFGSFVEKPVSPF
-206 MKTTPEEIAN
+206 MKTTPEEITN
-216 PCSSIPYSCL
+216 PCSSIPYFCL
-226 PTFGFKHILPLTNDA
+226 PTFGFKHILPLTDDA
-241 ERFNEIVKNQ
+241 ERFNEIVRKQ

-317 NKNEYSMS
+317 NRNEYAMS
-325 TVMEYPTI
+325 TVLEYPTI

-352 QEQVPLYENYAKLIP
+352 QEQVHLYENYAKLIP
-367 GTTVGLLHKDSGNIL
+367 GATVGLLQKDSGNIL

-388 YDELRSEVE
+388 YEELRSEVE

-406 LNLSFTAVCSNGTL
+406 LNLSFTALCNNGVL
-420 FPHQKKCLHMKVGET
+420 FRHQKKCSHMKVGET
-435 ASFNVTVSIPNC
+435 ASFNVSVSISNC
-447 ERKGRHIII
+447 EKRSRNLII
-456 KPVGLGDTLDLLISP
+456 KPVGLGDTLEILVSA
-471 ECSCDCQKEV
+471 ECDCDCQKEV
-481 EVNSSKCHDGNG
+481 EANSSKCHNGNG

-516 MLSTDSCKEAPDRP
+516 TVSTDSCKESPGHP

-542 CICHLS
+542 CVCHLS
-548 PYGSVYGPYC
+548 PYGSIYGPYC
-558 QCDNFSCVRHKGLL
+558 QCDNFSCLRHKGLL
-572 CGDNGDCECGECVC
+572 CGDNGDCDCGECVC
-586 RSGWTGEYCNCT
+586 RDGWTGEYCNCT
-598 SSTDACI
+598 TSRDACT
-605 SEDGLLCSGRG
+605 SEDGVLCSGRG
-616 DCNCGEC
+616 DCVCGKC
-623 VCTDPGA
+623 VCRNPGA
-630 SGATCERCPTC
+630 SGPTCERCPTC
-641 SDPCNSKRSCIE
+641 GDPCNSKRSCIE
-653 CHLSADSQPGE
+653 CYLSADGQAQE
-664 QCADKC
+664 ECEDKC
-670 KLAGVT
+670 KAAGATV
-676 ISEEEDFSKDSTVSC
+676 SEEDFSKDTSVPC

-702 FLISTDNKGSTII
+702 FLITTDNEGKTII

-757 HDRKEVAKFEAER
+757 HDRKEVARFEAER

-800 QKTDLSTDG
+800 HKAGLSSDG

>member
-1 MKTFKFTSQVSFQS
+1 MITYK
-15 SRELKRMGIE
+15 
-25 LLCFFFLFLGRD
+25 
-37 DCVQGGCAMGGAETC
+37 
-52 GDCLLTGPQCA
+52 
-63 WCSQENFTHPSGV
+63 NFTHLSGV
-76 SERCDTP
+76 GERCDTP
-83 ANLLAKGCQLIFI
+83 ANLLAKGCQLNFI
-96 ENPVSQV
+96 ENPLSQV
-103 EILKNKPLSVGRQ
+103 EILTNKPLSIGRQ
-116 KNSSDIVQI
+116 KNSSSIVQI
-125 VPQSLILKLRPGSE
+125 APQSLTLKLRPGSE

-159 MDLSASMND
+159 MDLSASMDD

-216 PCSSIPYSCL
+216 PC
-226 PTFGFKHILPLTNDA
+226 
-241 ERFNEIVKNQ
+241 
-251 KISANI
+251 
-257 DTPEGGFDAI
+257 
-267 MQAAVCKEKIGW
+267 EKIGW

-317 NKNEYSMS
+317 SKNEYSMS
-325 TVMEYPTI
+325 TVLEYPTI

-352 QEQVPLYENYAKLIP
+352 QEQVHLYENYAKLIP
-367 GTTVGLLHKDSGNIL
+367 GATVGVLQKDSGNIL

-388 YDELRSEVE
+388 YEELRSEVE

-406 LNLSFTAVCSNGTL
+406 LNLSFTAICNNGTP
-420 FPHQKKCLHMKVGET
+420 FPHQKKCSHMKVGDT
-435 ASFNVTVSIPNC
+435 ASFNMTVGIPNC
-447 ERKGRHIII
+447 EKRSRHVIV
-456 KPVGLGDTLDLLISP
+456 KPVGLGDALEILISP

-481 EVNSSKCHDGNG
+481 EVNSSKCNHGNG
-493 SFQCGVCTCNPGHMG
+493 SFQCGVCACNPGHMG

-516 MLSTDSCKEAPDRP
+516 TLSMDSCREAPEHL

-542 CICHLS
+542 CTCHLS
-548 PYGSVYGPYC
+548 PYGNIYGPYC
-558 QCDNFSCVRHKGLL
+558 QCDDFSCVRHKGLL

-598 SSTDACI
+598 TSTDQCV
-605 SEDGLLCSGRG
+605 SEDGVLCSGRG
-616 DCNCGEC
+616 DCVCGKC
-623 VCTDPGA
+623 ICTNPGA
-630 SGATCERCPTC
+630 SGLTCERCPTC
-641 SDPCNSKRSCIE
+641 GDPCNSKRSCIE
-653 CHLSADSQPGE
+653 CHLSADGQARE
-664 QCADKC
+664 DCVDKC
-670 KLAGVT
+670 KLAGAT
-676 ISEEEDFSKDSTVSC
+676 ISEEEDFSKDSAVSC
-691 SLQGENECLIT
+691 SLQGENDCLIT
-702 FLISTDNKGSTII
+702 FLITTDNEGKTII
-715 HSINEKDC
+715 HSISEKDC

-800 QKTDLSTDG
+800 QKVDLSMDG

>member
-1 MKTFKFTSQVSFQS
+1 
-15 SRELKRMGIE
+15 MGIE
-25 LLCFFFLFLGRD
+25 LVCLFLLLLGRND
-37 DCVQGGCAMGGAETC
+37 HVQGGCAWSGAETC
-52 GDCLLTGPQCA
+52 SDCLLTGPHCA
-63 WCSQENFTHPSGV
+63 WCSQENFTHLSGAG
-76 SERCDTP
+76 ERCDTP
-83 ANLLAKGCQLIFI
+83 ANLLAKGCQLPFI

-103 EILKNKPLSVGRQ
+103 EILQNKPLSVGRQ

-125 VPQSLILKLRPGSE
+125 APQSLVLKLRPGGE

-159 MDLSASMND
+159 MDLSASMDD

-173 KELGSL
+173 KELGSRL
-179 LSKEMSKLTSNF
+179 AKEMSKLTSNF
-191 RLGFGSFVEKPISPF
+191 RLGFGSFVEKPVSPF
-206 MKTTPEEIAN
+206 MKTTPEEITN
-216 PCSSIPYSCL
+216 PCSSIPYFCL
-226 PTFGFKHILPLTNDA
+226 PTFGFKHILPLTDDA
-241 ERFNEIVKNQ
+241 ERFNEIVRKQ

-317 NKNEYSMS
+317 NRNEYSMS
-325 TVMEYPTI
+325 TVLEYPTI

-352 QEQVPLYENYAKLIP
+352 QEQVHLYENYAKLIP
-367 GTTVGLLHKDSGNIL
+367 GATVGLLQKDSGNIL

-388 YDELRSEVE
+388 YEELRSEVE

-406 LNLSFTAVCSNGTL
+406 LNLSFTALCSNGIL
-420 FPHQKKCLHMKVGET
+420 FPHQKKCSHMKVGDT
-435 ASFNVTVSIPNC
+435 ASFNVSVSITNC
-447 ERKGRHIII
+447 EKRSRNLII
-456 KPVGLGDTLDLLISP
+456 KPVGLGDTLEILVSA
-471 ECSCDCQKEV
+471 ECDCDCQREV
-481 EVNSSKCHDGNG
+481 EANSSKCHHGNG
-493 SFQCGVCTCNPGHMG
+493 SFQCGVCACNPGHMG
-508 PHCECGED
+508 PRCECGED
-516 MLSTDSCKEAPDRP
+516 MVSTDSCKESPGHP

-542 CICHLS
+542 CVCHLS
-548 PYGSVYGPYC
+548 PYGSIYGPYC
-558 QCDNFSCVRHKGLL
+558 QCDNFSCLRHKGLL
-572 CGDNGDCECGECVC
+572 CGDNGDCDCGECVC
-586 RSGWTGEYCNCT
+586 RDGWTGEYCNCT
-598 SSTDACI
+598 TSRDGCT
-605 SEDGLLCSGRG
+605 SEDGVLCSGRG
-616 DCNCGEC
+616 DCVCGKC
-623 VCTDPGA
+623 VCRNPGA
-630 SGATCERCPTC
+630 SGPTCERCPTC
-641 SDPCNSKRSCIE
+641 GDPCNSKRSCIE
-653 CHLSADSQPGE
+653 CYLSADGQAQE
-664 QCADKC
+664 ECEDKC
-670 KLAGVT
+670 KATGAT
-676 ISEEEDFSKDSTVSC
+676 ISEEEFSKDTSVPC

-702 FLISTDNKGSTII
+702 FLITADNEGKTII
-715 HSINEKDC
+715 HNISEKDC

-800 QKTDLSTDG
+800 HKAGLSSDG